1 MRGCSMSAG
10 EKRFCASCTVE
21 RVGQGAADDGCG
33 RKRGFARCGA
43 TEHWHCQALL
53 AGSAHAPLNI
63 GTARFIWQEPPSS
76 GTARKNWQES
86 PVRHPA
92 LALPVF
98 FGFRCFFATQDWHCQ
113 RLLAWSAHGPLRI
126 GTARESWLPGSR
138 TSSRPP
144 RRILQTATP
153 LAPTA
158 TRTLSRCQYSE
169 PIRDT
174 NPTERNIPM
183 FTELCI
189 AFYTVMTLGIAS
201 AFLFTHAQQAK

>member
-1 MRGCSMSAG
+1 MPAG
-10 EKRFCASCTVE
+10 EKRSCASCTVE
-21 RVGQGAADDGCG
+21 RVGQGSADDGCG

-113 RLLAWSAHGPLRI
+113 GILAP
-126 GTARESWLPGSR
+126 WLPGSR
-138 TSSRPP
+138 TSLRPP

>member
-1 MRGCSMSAG
+1 MEPPS
-10 EKRFCASCTVE
+10 
-21 RVGQGAADDGCG
+21 
-33 RKRGFARCGA
+33 
-43 TEHWHCQALL
+43 
-53 AGSAHAPLNI
+53 P
-63 GTARFIWQEPPSS
+63 GTARLFWRGAPMRHSTLALPGLS
-76 GTARKNWQES
+76 GRS
-86 PVRHPA
+86 HPA
-92 LALPVF
+92 LALPRIA
-98 FGFRCFFATQDWHCQ
+98 GGKHPYATQPWHCQ
-113 RLLAWSAHGPLRI
+113 KKLARITRTPLSS
-126 GTARESWLPGSR
+126 GTARESWLPGAR

-144 RRILQTATP
+144 RRILRTATP

-158 TRTLSRCQYSE
+158 TRAPSRCQYSG

>member
-1 MRGCSMSAG
+1 M
-10 EKRFCASCTVE
+10 
-21 RVGQGAADDGCG
+21 
-33 RKRGFARCGA
+33 
-43 TEHWHCQALL
+43 
-53 AGSAHAPLNI
+53 
-63 GTARFIWQEPPSS
+63 EPPSP
-76 GTARKNWQES
+76 GTAKDCWQET
-86 PVRHPA
+86 PVCHPA
-92 LALPVF
+92 LALPGLSGKSHPALALPMFLGVE
-98 FGFRCFFATQDWHCQ
+98 GALATQDWHCQ
-113 RLLAWSAHGPLRI
+113 RLLAWSAHGPSRI

-144 RRILQTATP
+144 RRILRTATP

>member
-1 MRGCSMSAG
+1 MM
-10 EKRFCASCTVE
+10 
-21 RVGQGAADDGCG
+21 GAA
-33 RKRGFARCGA
+33 R
-43 TEHWHCQALL
+43 
-53 AGSAHAPLNI
+53 SASLPDVAPLNV
-63 GTARFIWQEPPSS
+63 GTARPFWRGAPTRHSRLALPGLS
-76 GTARKNWQES
+76 GRS
-86 PVRHPA
+86 HSA
-92 LALPVF
+92 LALPMF
-98 FGFRCFFATQDWHCQ
+98 LGAEGALATQDWHCQ
-113 RLLAWSAHGPLRI
+113 CFLAWGGFSPSRI